1 MQGADTARALIG
13 RRLLALPLV
22 ALMVGVGPS
31 PAAPLT
37 APAKELEAVY
47 GACVQAMLRSTCRV
61 ANDKSTAAPTAK
73 TVFVA
78 GVGQVDAAS
87 YQKLRAAGEA
97 MCTDVRK
104 ACSANWSSAAC
115 RTGRSLWGG

>member
-1 MQGADTARALIG
+1 MRRADTASALIG
-13 RRLLALPLV
+13 RQRLVLPLV
-22 ALMVGVGPS
+22 ALLVGTGPS
-31 PAAPLT
+31 PAAPLA
-37 APAKELEAVY
+37 APVRELEAVY

-61 ANDKSTAAPTAK
+61 SNDKSTAAPTAK

-104 ACSANWSSAAC
+104 ACSANWSSATC